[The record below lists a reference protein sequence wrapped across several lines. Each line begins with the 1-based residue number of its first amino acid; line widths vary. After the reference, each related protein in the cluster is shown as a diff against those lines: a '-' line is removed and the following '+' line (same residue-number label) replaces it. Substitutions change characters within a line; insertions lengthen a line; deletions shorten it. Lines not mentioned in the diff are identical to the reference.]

1 MTSMTSCQVFKAI
14 EKIAATSSKNDKQAM
29 VKQFLAFDTFKR
41 VLVAALDPLVT
52 YGMQQVPDRTEG
64 AAPGANTFENAP
76 IWETLDKLAKRTLT
90 GNDARD
96 EVQRLMTFLTPE
108 SAELFKRII
117 RKDLRAGFSESTVN
131 KAWKGLIREF
141 PYMRCALL
149 KDAKLDSWTWAAGV
163 ISQEKADGMFMNID
177 HEEGGLVRMTSRQG
191 TPFEVDLFGAFAD
204 RVRAQ
209 LTPGTQTHG
218 EMVVFVGGKLTP
230 REIGNGILNR
240 VAAGGAFAPNETPL
254 FYAWDQI
261 PLAAVAPKGKYE
273 VGYRERLKAMLLKMA
288 AGQRELPLGEQMMIQ
303 VIPTKVVHSLEDAMA
318 HYRDLLAKGKE
329 GTIIKNGAAIW
340 RDGTSKEQIKLKLE
354 VDVDLKIVAI
364 APGRAGTK
372 NEGRAGAFTC
382 ETSCGGLKVDVTVK
396 NEALRDE
403 VDKKPD
409 DFIGRIIA
417 VRANSVMRPSESN
430 DLHSLFLPR
439 MVEAHYRIDK
449 DEPDSLEQ
457 VIAQF
462 DAAVG
467 ASPAKVAEAA

>member
-96 EVQRLMTFLTPE
+96 EVQRLMTFLAPE

-354 VDVDLKIVAI
+354 VDVDLLITGI

-372 NEGRAGAFTC
+372 NEGRAGAFNC
-382 ETSCGGLKVDVTVK
+382 SSSCGKLHVDVTVK
-396 NEALRDE
+396 NEELRDA
-403 VDKKPD
+403 VDANGD

-417 VRANSVMRPSESN
+417 VRANAVMKPSESSEF
-430 DLHSLFLPR
+430 HSLFLPR
-439 MVEAHYRIDK
+439 MVEASYRTDK
-449 DEPDSLEQ
+449 SEADSLEQ

>member
-1 MTSMTSCQVFKAI
+1 MTSMTSCQAFKAI
-14 EKIAATSSKNDKQAM
+14 EKIAATSSKKDKEAM

-41 VLVAALDPLVT
+41 TIIAALDPLVT
-52 YGMQQVPDRTEG
+52 YGMQQVPDRIEG

-149 KDAKLDSWTWAAGV
+149 KDAKLADWTWAEGV
-163 ISQEKADGMFMNID
+163 FSQEKADGMFMNVD
-177 HEEGGLVRMTSRQG
+177 HEEGGIVRITSRQG
-191 TPFEVDLFGAFAD
+191 SPFPIEAFAEFAGS
-204 RVRAQ
+204 VQAW

-218 EMVVFVGGKLTP
+218 EMVVFVDGKLAA
-230 REIGNGILNR
+230 REIGNGIMNR
-240 VAAGGAFAPNETPL
+240 VAAGGAFEANERPV

-261 PLAAVAPKGKYE
+261 PLSAVAPKGKYE
-273 VGYRERLKAMLLKMA
+273 VGYRERFKALLQQLA
-288 AGQRELPLGEQMMIQ
+288 TRTTINPCLTF
-303 VIPTKVVHSLEDAMA
+303 IPTRVVKSLDEAMA
-318 HYRDLLAKGKE
+318 HYRELLAQGKE
-329 GTIIKNGAAIW
+329 GTIIKNGRAIW

-354 VDVDLKIVAI
+354 VDVDLVITGI
-364 APGRAGTK
+364 APGRVGTK
-372 NEGRAGAFTC
+372 NEGRAGAFNC
-382 ETSCGGLKVDVTVK
+382 SSSCGKLRVDVTVK
-396 NEALRDE
+396 NDDLRDA
-403 VDKKPD
+403 VDANGD
-409 DFIGRIIA
+409 DFVGRIIA
-417 VRANSVMRPSESN
+417 VRANCVMKPSESN
-430 DLHSLFLPR
+430 EFHSLFLPR
-439 MVEAHYRIDK
+439 MVEASYRTDK
-449 DEPDSLEQ
+449 TEADSLEQ

>member
-1 MTSMTSCQVFKAI
+1 MTLMTSCQAFKSI
-14 EKIAATSSKNDKQAM
+14 EKIAATSSKKDKEAM

-41 VLVAALDPLVT
+41 AIIAALDPLVT
-52 YGMQQVPDRTEG
+52 YGMQQVPERTEG

-76 IWETLDKLAKRTLT
+76 IWETLDKLANRTLT

-191 TPFEVDLFGAFAD
+191 TPFDVDAFGEFAQ
-204 RVRAQ
+204 RVRAL

-218 EMVVFVGGKLTP
+218 EMVVFVDGKLAA

-240 VAAGGAFAPNETPL
+240 VAAGGAFGPNESPL

-273 VGYRERLKAMLLKMA
+273 VGYRDRLVAMA
-288 AGQRELPLGEQMMIQ
+288 AGLKKGVPTLQLGQAMMIQ
-303 VIPTKVVHSLEDAMA
+303 VIPTKLVKSLDEAMV

-354 VDVDLKIVAI
+354 VDVDLVITGI
-364 APGRAGTK
+364 APGRVGTK
-372 NEGRAGAFTC
+372 NEGRAGAFNC
-382 ETSCGGLKVDVTVK
+382 SSSDGQLRVDVTVK
-396 NEALRDE
+396 NEDLRTA
-403 VDKKPD
+403 VDANGD

-417 VRANSVMRPSESN
+417 VRANAVMKPSESSEF
-430 DLHSLFLPR
+430 HSLFLPR
-439 MVEAHYRIDK
+439 MVEASYRTDK
-449 DEPDSLEQ
+449 SEADSLES
-457 VIAQF
+457 ILAQF